1 MRVQVE
7 TGEGVSREQAQAA
20 AERIAAL
27 AGYTDP
33 EPTDGRLALRRSESP
48 RERPYL
54 AEAIVLVDGRLL
66 AAHAT
71 GDTVLDA
78 ATKVPDRLGR
88 KLRRVTREARVAV
101 PGKWLSWA
109 RAARRG

>member
-1 MRVQVE
+1 MRVQVDN
-7 TGEGVSREQAQAA
+7 GEGVSRTQAQAA
-20 AERIAAL
+20 GERIAAP

-48 RERPYL
+48 RERPFL
-54 AEAIVLVDGRLL
+54 AEASVLVDGRLL

-78 ATKVPDRLGR
+78 AAKVADRLGR
-88 KLRRVTREARVAV
+88 KLRRAAREARVAL
-101 PGKWLSWA
+101 PGEWLS
-109 RAARRG
+109 